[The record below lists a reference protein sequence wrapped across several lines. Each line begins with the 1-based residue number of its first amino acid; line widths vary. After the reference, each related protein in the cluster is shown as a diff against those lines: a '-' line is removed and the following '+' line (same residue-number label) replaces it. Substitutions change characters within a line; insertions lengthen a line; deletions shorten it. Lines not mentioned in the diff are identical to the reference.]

1 MSSSTSPSYQRHRST
16 PSTNTTPT
24 NRRRRST
31 SPSKVTQPPHPPHQF
46 TFAKRTLRKLVEQS
60 TFFKSI
66 DETNNVGTI
75 HERDVYIGSLLGQ
88 GGFCEVRYCCAPR
101 SLVDEEKVRVEMER
115 DGRASDG
122 GVNNSGGNK
131 GEGGSGVNIN
141 NNDSNSGGGNNNS
154 TTEEGGTNTTNK
166 NNTMARYAIKYLS
179 PTRTAPHPSDP
190 KNKVFQRGI
199 ADLAMEACFLSLL
212 AHENIITCHY
222 VSEGSLEE
230 NFNTDEDC
238 YDYGGGSGVGSGGG
252 SRRGSDKKKRRFKE
266 EIVMDAMGNLVLR
279 EVPIDDDDDDK
290 NENKNGDGKKEGDDE
305 QQQQEEDEKKSSYT
319 HRFGYF
325 LLLDVLHETLAHRID
340 HVYIPQVLLVNSSNS
355 NNSTGAILNAA
366 AGGTSS
372 SNGSVNSSGA
382 SSSLLLHTQ
391 GKRESFLKRMTK
403 GRRSPSSLLRRAS
416 HGSSSSSG
424 APGVQSLQHSDHSHP
439 LSSSP
444 YDYISNQKLK
454 LASRLTSL
462 LSIANALQ
470 YLHEHQILFRDIK
483 PDNIG
488 FYRDYSH
495 ICTCGKR
502 PEATVKGTDVS
513 MRDCTCYNEI
523 PKLFDFG
530 LAKELKSKYRV
541 DPARY
546 ANRIGS
552 SPESYSENKKYAHHS
567 SHRNLGG
574 GPGSGLRRA
583 MLGGGS
589 SSSRFDKDDA
599 VYKLTGCTGSRRYMA
614 PEVCFNDPYNEKAD
628 VYSFG
633 MMLYQVA
640 SLVTPFDGYSSYD
653 HEKEVLRGGFRPDI
667 ELPTKKDIL
676 ACKQM
681 EEMLFT
687 AGNSGGRG
695 GRGSGSDGGEIEINS
710 DDEEDY
716 YRKKNK
722 KKEEGELPPPSERRN
737 TVLAI
742 KSKSVW
748 TKDLKRLI
756 DECWDYDMRYR
767 PTMKDVVVRL
777 QGCIDDL
784 LLSSSQ
790 QQKKGKDSSELND
803 VHRGSRNNVMIHRQ
817 AGGRGEEVEEGVVVR
832 VNGEGFNGLST
843 VKKKSLFRTTSRSSS
858 GSSSGVAEVQ
868 Q

>member
-1 MSSSTSPSYQRHRST
+1 
-16 PSTNTTPT
+16 
-24 NRRRRST
+24 
-31 SPSKVTQPPHPPHQF
+31 
-46 TFAKRTLRKLVEQS
+46 
-60 TFFKSI
+60 
-66 DETNNVGTI
+66 
-75 HERDVYIGSLLGQ
+75 
-88 GGFCEVRYCCAPR
+88 
-101 SLVDEEKVRVEMER
+101 VDEEKVRGEIER
-115 DGRASDG
+115 GARGSED
-122 GVNNSGGNK
+122 GGNK
-131 GEGGSGVNIN
+131 VGDKREGGSGENII
-141 NNDSNSGGGNNNS
+141 NSGGNNNS
-154 TTEEGGTNTTNK
+154 TTEEGDTTTN
-166 NNTMARYAIKYLS
+166 NTNTMARYAIKYLS

-199 ADLAMEACFLSLL
+199 ADLAMEACFLSLMS
-212 AHENIITCHY
+212 HENIITCHY

-230 NFNTDEDC
+230 NFNTDEDIDG
-238 YDYGGGSGVGSGGG
+238 YEIGGGGRGIGGTG
-252 SRRGSDKKKRRFKE
+252 GMGRRGEKKRRFRE
-266 EIVMDAMGNLVLR
+266 EIVTDAMGNLVLR
-279 EVPIDDDDDDK
+279 EVPIDDDDDVDEGDK
-290 NENKNGDGKKEGDDE
+290 NDGDKKGGDEEE
-305 QQQQEEDEKKSSYT
+305 QQEKQDEKKSSYT

-340 HVYIPQVLLVNSSNS
+340 HVYIPQVLLANNGSNINSVLP
-355 NNSTGAILNAA
+355 TTAA
-366 AGGTSS
+366 AGGGTLS

-391 GKRESFLKRMTK
+391 EKRESFLKRMTK
-403 GRRSPSSLLRRAS
+403 SRRSPSSFLRRAS
-416 HGSSSSSG
+416 HGSSSSGG

-439 LSSSP
+439 HSSSNNNVASSP
-444 YDYISNQKLK
+444 YDYINNQKLK

-462 LSIANALQ
+462 LAIANALQ

-546 ANRIGS
+546 AARIGS
-552 SPESYSENKKYAHHS
+552 SPESYAENKKYAHHS
-567 SHRNLGG
+567 SHRGHG
-574 GPGSGLRRA
+574 SGPGSGLRRA

-589 SSSRFDKDDA
+589 SKPTVDDA

-676 ACKQM
+676 VCKQM

-687 AGNSGGRG
+687 AGNSGGSG
-695 GRGSGSDGGEIEINS
+695 GGDDDEIELNS

-716 YRKKNK
+716 YRKKNNNK
-722 KKEEGELPPPSERRN
+722 KKEGELPPPSENRN
-737 TVLAI
+737 KVLAI

-784 LLSSSQ
+784 LSSSSQ

-803 VHRGSRNNVMIHRQ
+803 VRRGSRNNVMIHRQ
-817 AGGRGEEVEEGVVVR
+817 KREEEEEKVKEGVLL
-832 VNGEGFNGLST
+832 NGLSFE
-843 VKKKSLFRTTSRSSS
+843 L
-858 GSSSGVAEVQ
+858 Q

>member
-1 MSSSTSPSYQRHRST
+1 
-16 PSTNTTPT
+16 
-24 NRRRRST
+24 
-31 SPSKVTQPPHPPHQF
+31 
-46 TFAKRTLRKLVEQS
+46 
-60 TFFKSI
+60 
-66 DETNNVGTI
+66 
-75 HERDVYIGSLLGQ
+75 
-88 GGFCEVRYCCAPR
+88 
-101 SLVDEEKVRVEMER
+101 
-115 DGRASDG
+115 
-122 GVNNSGGNK
+122 
-131 GEGGSGVNIN
+131 
-141 NNDSNSGGGNNNS
+141 
-154 TTEEGGTNTTNK
+154 
-166 NNTMARYAIKYLS
+166 
-179 PTRTAPHPSDP
+179 
-190 KNKVFQRGI
+190 
-199 ADLAMEACFLSLL
+199 MEACFLSLL
-212 AHENIITCHY
+212 SHENIITCHY

-230 NFNTDEDC
+230 NFNTDEESC
-238 YDYGGGSGVGSGGG
+238 YEGGGGSGSGAGGG
-252 SRRGSDKKKRRFKE
+252 MGRRGEKKRRFKE
-266 EIVMDAMGNLVLR
+266 EIVTDAMGNLVLR
-279 EVPIDDDDDDK
+279 EVPIDDDDEDNDGGGDK
-290 NENKNGDGKKEGDDE
+290 KDGDGKKEGGEE
-305 QQQQEEDEKKSSYT
+305 QQQEKQDEKKKSSYK

-340 HVYIPQVLLVNSSNS
+340 HVYIPQVLLVNNSSS
-355 NNSTGAILNAA
+355 SINNTAAIAA
-366 AGGTSS
+366 IGGTSS

-391 GKRESFLKRMTK
+391 EKRESFLKRMTK
-403 GRRSPSSLLRRAS
+403 GRCSPSSLLRRAS
-416 HGSSSSSG
+416 HGSSSGSG

-439 LSSSP
+439 QQQQQQSP
-444 YDYISNQKLK
+444 YDYINNQKLK

-530 LAKELKSKYRV
+530 LAKELKAKYRV
-541 DPARY
+541 DPVRY
-546 ANRIGS
+546 ANRIDS

-567 SHRNLGG
+567 SHRGHG
-574 GPGSGLRRA
+574 AGSGLRRA
-583 MLGGGS
+583 MLGGGGS
-589 SSSRFDKDDA
+589 SSQRFDKDDA

-695 GRGSGSDGGEIEINS
+695 GSGSDGGEIEINS

-716 YRKKNK
+716 YRKKNNNK
-722 KKEEGELPPPSERRN
+722 KKEGELPPPSEKRN
-737 TVLAI
+737 RVLAI

-784 LLSSSQ
+784 LSSSSQ

-817 AGGRGEEVEEGVVVR
+817 EGEEKGVVER
-832 VNGEGFNGLST
+832 VNGESLNDLSFE
-843 VKKKSLFRTTSRSSS
+843 L
-858 GSSSGVAEVQ
+858 Q